1 MQASGEHSSLLWP
14 LLLYAG
20 AVILLV
26 GAIVGLSYILG
37 QRHKET
43 ETDDPFESGIKITG
57 DARIRFPVHFYIVA
71 MFFVIFDLEAVF
83 IVAWAISFKDL
94 GWTGYLGI
102 LVFIFILA
110 AVLIYEWRIGALDF
124 GPNGKKILRAMK
136 KIKDKSIEWMN
147 VIMRQKCN
155 HFNLSSFMQT

>member
-1 MQASGEHSSLLWP
+1 LQTAAGHSSLLWP

-26 GAIVGLSYILG
+26 GTIVGLSYVLG

-43 ETDDPFESGIKITG
+43 ETDDPFESGIKTTG

-83 IVAWAISFKDL
+83 IVAWAISLKDA
-94 GWTGYLGI
+94 GWTGYIGV
-102 LVFIFILA
+102 LVFIFILV
-110 AVLIYEWRIGALDF
+110 AVLVYEWKIGALDF
-124 GPNGKKILRAMK
+124 GPSGKKILQAMK
-136 KIKDKSIEWMN
+136 K
-147 VIMRQKCN
+147 
-155 HFNLSSFMQT
+155 MQGD